1 MAFFLRTSTALSRQC
16 LSRGTAVRS
25 LSYRT
30 FSTTSPPPSPPT
42 TTTTTTTTTTASA
55 AAAAPPP
62 IFPDIPGSQTGGRKL
77 AVVYTCKVCDTRS
90 AKRFTENA
98 YRNGVVMVRCPG
110 CENLHLIA
118 DRLGYF
124 EDKGDGGW
132 DIQKFL
138 KEQGGNVNAVTEDG
152 ILELTMKD
160 VMGGDGVIS
169 SQLDGQLDDF
179 VDNILKEDGEGDSDS
194 DETQT
199 KN

>member
-1 MAFFLRTSTALSRQC
+1 M
-16 LSRGTAVRS
+16 
-25 LSYRT
+25 
-30 FSTTSPPPSPPT
+30 
-42 TTTTTTTTTTASA
+42 
-55 AAAAPPP
+55 
-62 IFPDIPGSQTGGRKL
+62 
-77 AVVYTCKVCDTRS
+77 
-90 AKRFTENA
+90 
-98 YRNGVVMVRCPG
+98 
-110 CENLHLIA
+110 HLIA

-124 EDKGDGGW
+124 EDKGDGGGA
-132 DIQKFL
+132 IQKFL
-138 KEQGGNVNAVTEDG
+138 KEQGENVNAVTEDG